1 MDWNENEHFVRVFM
15 KMSVLKPKTG
25 SINSGTGSDKV
36 PIRDC
41 SIESPSTCIF
51 STASK
56 FFPGLV
62 FLYSVETIFPNS
74 YLFHTQ

>member
-1 MDWNENEHFVRVFM
+1 
-15 KMSVLKPKTG
+15 MSCRQSRIFAKDYLAQYP
-25 SINSGTGSDKV
+25 GSDEV

-62 FLYSVETIFPNS
+62 FLYSVETVFPNF